1 MNKKEYILKLLTALD
16 GKWSMAA
23 GLKLLIEHN
32 VLNDQTIV
40 GLQHIFAESIKQ
52 VNDQK
57 AQEYLLKSQTFLQKL
72 QAVELQEQS
81 KEDDLNKL
89 LADI

>member
-1 MNKKEYILKLLTALD
+1 
-16 GKWSMAA
+16 MAA
-23 GLKLLIEHN
+23 GLKLLVEHN

-52 VNDQK
+52 VSDHN
-57 AQEYLLKSQTFLQKL
+57 AQASLLKSQTFLQKL
-72 QAVELQEQS
+72 QAVELQEQA
-81 KEDDLNKL
+81 KEDDLNRL